1 MGFGRVLAALSASP
15 WFYRRELV
23 VNSLFSPIGK
33 TIPTRCLAKSTRMS
47 PAFASSVGIAAYLA
61 LFAVVGLLFL
71 FVNLLVGRFVR
82 ASNPSPEKQETYE
95 CGEPT
100 IGSSYIQYDLR
111 FYVVALLFIIFDVEV
126 AFFFPWATV
135 FGKTTNMADER
146 LPVVECSVGDDSWHN
161 GLAEEAKLLYRELGV
176 RNAAVS
182 SPAILTGRVD
192 GSRGHEIKLSSKQLE
207 KAEVTGNVRLS
218 SKQLGEAEEATV
230 SIKLNSKQLE
240 EAKATGIVELGS
252 KQLEEAGKATA
263 IIKKSSKQLAWV
275 TIIDICVFFA
285 VQLVGFAYV
294 WKRGDLD
301 WVRAVGRQ
309 RAEGAAESPSTPN
322 LGGQAVPT

>member
-1 MGFGRVLAALSASP
+1 
-15 WFYRRELV
+15 
-23 VNSLFSPIGK
+23 
-33 TIPTRCLAKSTRMS
+33 MS

-61 LFAVVGLLFL
+61 LFTVVGLLFL

-82 ASNPSPEKQETYE
+82 ASNPSSEKQETYE

-146 LPVVECSVGDDSWHN
+146 LPVVVASSTDS
-161 GLAEEAKLLYRELGV
+161 GGVELTEEARLLYRELGV
-176 RNAAVS
+176 RKPAVPQDV
-182 SPAILTGRVD
+182 PATLKGKVD
-192 GSRGHEIKLSSKQLE
+192 ESQGQ
-207 KAEVTGNVRLS
+207 V
-218 SKQLGEAEEATV
+218 AT
-230 SIKLNSKQLE
+230 
-240 EAKATGIVELGS
+240 
-252 KQLEEAGKATA
+252 ATA
-263 IIKKSSKQLAWV
+263 IIKQSSKQLAWV
-275 TIIDICVFFA
+275 TIVDICVFFA
-285 VQLVGFAYV
+285 VLLVGFAYV

-309 RAEGAAESPSTPN
+309 RAEGAAESPATPN
-322 LGGQAVPT
+322 LGGQALPT